1 MWVMEFQ
8 VWWSLISYIT
18 SMVIYIFFGFI
29 NWHFKGP
36 KYVLLNLKNFV
47 QKWSCSSCN
56 VSNIFPIFYHAFLPT
71 ISLIFVLYWSDC
83 EKKKKLV
90 IEKKLLRQFLR
101 LDTWIKTIKMPIET
115 NNWDVEIYRNK
126 FEIFVSKNVDDPTWK
141 FAYNYKWTSGRQVL
155 LTRPKRIQR
164 IVWKSSQIWA
174 LLFEICFLLYSNRLS
189 TWQQAYNECCVS
201 FSWP

>member
-1 MWVMEFQ
+1 
-8 VWWSLISYIT
+8 
-18 SMVIYIFFGFI
+18 MVIYLFFGFI

-47 QKWSCSSCN
+47 QKGSCSSCN
-56 VSNIFPIFYHAFLPT
+56 ASNIFPIFLSFYAFLPT
-71 ISLIFVLYWSDC
+71 SSLSKFVLYWSDLLW
-83 EKKKKLV
+83 EKKNVLV

-101 LDTWIKTIKMPIET
+101 PDTWIKTIKIPIET

-126 FEIFVSKNVDDPTWK
+126 FEIFVSKNVDHPTWN
-141 FAYNYKWTSGRQVL
+141 FTYKWTSGRQVL

-174 LLFEICFLLYSNRLS
+174 LLFEICFSLYNWLS
-189 TWQQAYNECCVS
+189 TWQQAYKQCCVCN
-201 FSWP
+201 F